1 MKKIKLEPGKK
12 YRGVAVVNEY
22 GEINFTPT
30 QEGSRPDQK
39 RIVKEADEYTIYET
53 KNLVI
58 ASLRL
63 KRDLPFMQ
71 RISALMVI
79 VDKLLHDFKRYDF

>member
-39 RIVKEADEYTIYET
+39 RIVKEDDDYTIYET
-53 KNLVI
+53 KNLI
-58 ASLRL
+58 ITSLRL

-71 RISALMVI
+71 RISVLMVI